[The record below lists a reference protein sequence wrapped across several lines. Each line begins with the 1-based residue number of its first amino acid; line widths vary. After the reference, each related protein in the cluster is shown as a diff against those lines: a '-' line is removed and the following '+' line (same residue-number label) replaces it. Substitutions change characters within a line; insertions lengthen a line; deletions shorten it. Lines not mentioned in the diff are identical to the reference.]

1 MPRRPFRPIA
11 ESLEFPAPV
20 SEWAAFWAGIRQL
33 VARVWRR
40 KERGEA
46 TVRQLVLA
54 ARIDEETWEKS
65 ITLHE
70 PVGDP
75 ERLEAMLARR
85 LAGVELPGAVSAV
98 TLKVTLL
105 GGPYVGQEPL
115 FPGGGQRLARLK
127 DALAAVK
134 ARYGTTGLFR
144 IVEVEPWSRIPER
157 RYALIDFD
165 P

>member
-1 MPRRPFRPIA
+1 
-11 ESLEFPAPV
+11 
-20 SEWAAFWAGIRQL
+20 
-33 VARVWRR
+33 
-40 KERGEA
+40 
-46 TVRQLVLA
+46 VLA

-70 PVGDP
+70 PVGDS

-115 FPGGGQRLARLK
+115 FPGGQRLARLK

-134 ARYGTTGLFR
+134 ARYGTTVLFR
-144 IVEVEPWSRIPER
+144 IAEVEP
-157 RYALIDFD
+157 
-165 P
+165 